1 MPIVAITSITVGDRQ
16 RELDRNHIGSLKES
30 ILSKGI
36 LHPPVVIKEGTEYRL
51 IAGAHRLEAMRLC
64 GEANEIFSYDGS
76 PLPPGFIPVT
86 NVWDLSPADLL
97 ETELEENIIRLDI
110 PWQDRARA
118 LAAIHEMRSK
128 ENPTQTF
135 QDTASELAAKD
146 GTLSPRT
153 LRREVRNASILAANL
168 HRPSVAKARNAT
180 EALGILMKEEEAK
193 VEAVLIERRQS
204 AANAAPAPV
213 TAMLGDMR
221 LVLPTLDAEMFDL
234 IIADLPYGIGADSG
248 GFRQRTVEHHN
259 YEDSPDHAKALMQT
273 TIAESFRLAK
283 LRSNLF
289 IFGDIDLF
297 PYFKTAAASMG
308 WKPWRTPIIW
318 QKSES
323 EGLAPWGREGF
334 RRTYELI
341 FWATKGQRG
350 LLLSPTDVLTFK
362 RVARTER
369 RYGPEKPVELLE
381 RLIECSTMPGD
392 YVLDPCAGSG
402 STLAAARHLKRK
414 ALGIEIDSGAHALA
428 VVAATRDEEPQE
440 RISLPQA
447 IESIV

>member
-1 MPIVAITSITVGDRQ
+1 MPIIAITSITVGERQ

-36 LHPPVVIKEGTEYRL
+36 LHPPVVIKEGEQYRL

-64 GEANEIFSYDGS
+64 GEHLEIFSYDGS
-76 PLPPGFIPVT
+76 PMPPGMVPVT

-97 ETELEENIIRLDI
+97 EAELEENIIRLDI

-118 LAAIHEMRSK
+118 LSAIHELRTK
-128 ENPTQTF
+128 ENPNQTF
-135 QDTASELAAKD
+135 QDTAEELSAKD
-146 GTLSPRT
+146 GTVAPRT
-153 LRREVRNASILAANL
+153 LRREVRNATILAANL

-193 VEAVLIERRQS
+193 VEALVIERKQK
-204 AANAAPAPV
+204 AANAAPADCRAV
-213 TAMLGDMR
+213 HGDMR
-221 LVLPTLDAEMFDL
+221 LLLPAMDCELYDL

-259 YEDSPDHAKALMQT
+259 YDDSPDHAKALMQT
-273 TIAESFRLAK
+273 VITEGFRISK
-283 LRSNLF
+283 LRANMFL
-289 IFGDIDLF
+289 FGDIDLF
-297 PYFKTAAASMG
+297 PFFKTAAASMG
-308 WKPWRTPIIW
+308 WKPWRTPIVW

-350 LLLSPTDVLTFK
+350 LLLSPTDVLTIK
-362 RVARTER
+362 RVARQER

-392 YVLDPCAGSG
+392 LVLDPCCGAG

-414 ALGIEIDSGAHALA
+414 AIGIELDAGAHALA
-428 VVAATRDEEPQE
+428 VVAATRDEKPEAE
-440 RISLPQA
+440 KALEDIA
-447 IESIV
+447 

>member
-1 MPIVAITSITVGDRQ
+1 MPIIDIALISIGDRQ
-16 RELDRNHIGSLKES
+16 RELDRNHISTLRES

-36 LHPPVVIKEGTEYRL
+36 LHPPVVIKEGPAYKL
-51 IAGAHRLEAMRLC
+51 VAGAHRLEAMRMC
-64 GEANEIFSYDGS
+64 GERQEIFSYDGM
-76 PLPPGFIPVT
+76 PLVPGMVPVT

-118 LAAIHEMRSK
+118 LSAIHELRQK
-128 ENPTQTF
+128 ENPSQSF
-135 QDTASELAAKD
+135 QDTAKELSIKD
-146 GTLSPRT
+146 PSIAPRT
-153 LRREVRNASILAANL
+153 LRREVRNATILAANL

-193 VEAVLIERRQS
+193 VEAEMIHRRQQV
-204 AANAAPAPV
+204 ANAAPAMCSV
-213 TAMLGDMR
+213 QQGDMR
-221 LVLPTLDAEMFDL
+221 KILPMLPAESFDC
-234 IIADLPYGIGADSG
+234 IIADLPYGIDANSG

-259 YEDSPDHAKALMQT
+259 YDDSPENAKLLLQT
-273 TIAESFRLAK
+273 VLVEGFRVAK

-289 IFGDIDLF
+289 IFGDVDLF
-297 PYFKTAAASMG
+297 AYFKTAAQSMG
-308 WKPWRTPIIW
+308 WKPWRTPIVW

-350 LLLSPTDVLTFK
+350 LLLSPTDIITIK
-362 RVARTER
+362 RVARAER
-369 RYGPEKPVELLE
+369 RYGPEKPIALLE

-392 YVLDPCAGSG
+392 TILDPCCGAG
-402 STLAAARHLKRK
+402 STLAAARRLKRK
-414 ALGIEIDSGAHALA
+414 ALGIELDASAFSLA
-428 VVAATRDEEPQE
+428 VVAADHDEAESE
-440 RISLPQA
+440 
-447 IESIV
+447 IETLEGIA